1 MQGRCYCG
9 EIRYE
14 VTEAPVMKA
23 QCHCR
28 ECQYITGGGPNFFMA
43 VPEGGFHV
51 TEGVPKTFTRSDLE
65 TPRTRQFC
73 GTCGTHLTTL
83 LPGRPLVIV
92 KVGTLD
98 NPAEDYGGSKLA
110 IFMKDSQP
118 YHQVAEGLPCFQDL
132 PPPPPAPGT

>member
-1 MQGRCYCG
+1 
-9 EIRYE
+9 
-14 VTEAPVMKA
+14 MKA

-43 VPEGGFHV
+43 VPEDGYRFTKGD
-51 TEGVPKTFTRSDLE
+51 PKTFTRSDIE
-65 TPRTRQFC
+65 NPRTRQFC
-73 GTCGTHLTTL
+73 ENCGTHMTTL

-98 NPAEDYGGSKLA
+98 DPAQDYGGSKLA

-118 YHQVAEGLPCFQDL
+118 YHVVADGLPCFEDL
-132 PPPPPAPGT
+132 PPQK